1 MPVIMPCP
9 RSQASAP
16 LSKVL
21 LGVALALA
29 ACVARQPA
37 SEAEH
42 APKSALAAD
51 PSGPPPSDASPP
63 PPSASEP
70 IESEAQ
76 VTPPEPLPPLPDTY
90 LRFAGACDQLPSASV
105 TDNDNAAAR
114 GTADN
119 ATPTNTNHIK
129 GASETVVIAA
139 IGDVLLH
146 HELQIQAFAADDRH
160 RNIWRSIEDLLRRA
174 DITYANLEGPMATG
188 IDKHGDDVGDPGE
201 VFDKVVYTAYPRF
214 NFHASVAVDLKR
226 SGIDVVSTAN
236 NHALDRQAIGV
247 DLTISALKAAG
258 LRFTGTRASDD
269 ADGNWHTV
277 IRRKGLRIAFLAC
290 TGLLNVRPDSGGQVL
305 RCRGKAFERRVA
317 ALAKSRRIDALIVT
331 PHWGKEYETAP
342 REREIELAKRWA
354 EAGATAII
362 GSHPHVL
369 QPWQNYPT
377 SDGREVLI
385 HYSLGNFA
393 SHQPELPK
401 RSTILLYLGIGRDA
415 DGITRVRGVRYLP
428 LHVRQD
434 SDQFFVESIDR
445 VGGPADARALIV
457 DMYGEANL
465 LRPDDDLD
473 LAPHCDPLWR
483 PHRAPDPPPVGEDAR

>member
-9 RSQASAP
+9 RSQASVQ
-16 LSKVL
+16 LSAVL

-42 APKSALAAD
+42 APKSTLAAN
-51 PSGPPPSDASPP
+51 PSELPPPDPAQPP
-63 PPSASEP
+63 SSASEP
-70 IESEAQ
+70 VHIPAAEPSEPQAAPQ
-76 VTPPEPLPPLPDTY
+76 EPLPPLPDTY
-90 LRFAGACDQLPSASV
+90 LAFAGACDHLPIDSKTKSE
-105 TDNDNAAAR
+105 TKS
-114 GTADN
+114 
-119 ATPTNTNHIK
+119 K

-139 IGDVLLH
+139 VGDVLLH

-214 NFHASVAVDLKR
+214 NFHASLAVDLKR

-247 DLTISALKAAG
+247 DRTIDALRTAG

-269 ADGNWHTV
+269 TDPKWHTV

-290 TGLLNVRPDSGGQVL
+290 TGLLNVRPDSGNQVL

-317 ALAKSRRIDALIVT
+317 ALAKSRIIDALIVT
-331 PHWGKEYETAP
+331 PHWGKEYEPAP
-342 REREIELAKRWA
+342 RTREIELAERWA

-369 QPWQNYPT
+369 QPWKNYRT

-401 RSTILLYLGIGRDA
+401 RSTILLYVGIGRDA
-415 DGITRVRGVRYLP
+415 DGFTRIRGVRYMP

-434 SDQFFVESIDR
+434 SDTFFVESIDR
-445 VGGPADARALIV
+445 VNGPADARALIV
-457 DMYGEANL
+457 DMYGNANL
-465 LRPDDDLD
+465 LRPDENLD
-473 LAPHCDPLWR
+473 VTPHCDPRWR
-483 PHRAPDPPPVGEDAR
+483 PPDPLSPPD